1 MGKEIYQIE
10 NESGLNFS
18 VQKTQYF
25 TNEEKPKR
33 IYPDQ
38 VTFLVEGINPTSD
51 LTKDGDLLLS
61 ITKEEA
67 MKLAEQLMKIV

>member
-18 VQKTQYF
+18 VQKTRPF
-25 TNEEKPKR
+25 ISEGEVKHLL
-33 IYPDQ
+33 PDQ